1 MAFGCAHLGYSMNA
15 FVPIPRL
22 EGVVELLDRP
32 GNSDAEVRESLRD
45 LERLNRHFGGVRT
58 VLLHLRRMT
67 DRHPQ
72 GPLRIL
78 DIATGGG
85 DIPRAICRW
94 ARRRGIAVEIEAVD
108 RSHQALA
115 AAAAWSAAYPEIRLR
130 PAEGPRL
137 PYPDRSFDYAIASL
151 FLHHLTEDEG
161 VRLLREMRRVA
172 RRGLIVND
180 LRRSRTARLL
190 TALATRILSPN
201 RLTRHDGPM
210 SVLRGFRPAELRRMV
225 ARAGLRGARN
235 TRHPWFRIALVAEET
250 SAAPRRDS

>member
-1 MAFGCAHLGYSMNA
+1 MNA
-15 FVPIPRL
+15 FAPIPRL
-22 EGVVELLDRP
+22 QGVVELLDRP
-32 GNSDAEVRESLRD
+32 GHSDAEVRESLRD

-58 VLLHLRRMT
+58 ILRHLRRLI
-67 DRHPQ
+67 DGNPQ
-72 GPLRIL
+72 ILLTIL
-78 DIATGGG
+78 DVATGGA

-94 ARRRGIAVEIEAVD
+94 ARRRGLPVTVEAVD
-108 RSHQALA
+108 RSDQALA

-130 PAEGPRL
+130 RAEGPPL

-210 SVLRGFRPAELRRMV
+210 SVLRGFRPEELRRM
-225 ARAGLRGARN
+225 AALAGLPGAKV
-235 TRHPWFRIALVAEET
+235 TRHPWFRIALAAET
-250 SAAPRRDS
+250 ASAGSRRDS